1 MCLNSLSAFR
11 ANRGRTLL
19 DRWTCRATCASPGR
33 GRTYLGSAQPG
44 AETRTGFAPAPR
56 PHPPSSPR
64 HPAPFPSSRRAG
76 CGVPGAPRVSGGPH
90 ACGAGPA
97 PGPSGGSLAARPP
110 RPDPPRPRARPAPR
124 SPSFPGTSGGRRAQ
138 KRSSPRESS
147 IPPLQLLSPAPAGE
161 GGWLPAPA
169 RSPASGLPAS
179 APARRAWSSAAAA
192 GRERTHCTTPRLA
205 HSYDERSRRVGGEAL
220 LPLPVLKG
228 LVTDFPSG
236 RQINPPSRQPP
247 FSWEP
252 PSTFAPVPQEAPGC
266 HLPASPRHRPRSCS
280 AAGLAPGRSG
290 SPGSLARAGPRV
302 SRVRPVPPPP
312 GLTGDSQGCKEPG
325 RRDRDCWAH
334 AVGIRRLKGP
344 SRPCSSCSGNP
355 RGSGPCRSPG
365 CDSKSRSDGRA
376 APSGRT
382 AGFRLESSSAA
393 TGGAR
398 FSVKKVAGE
407 EPSRKDSFSLCAGR
421 PHGTFGFLPEG
432 HKRERTC
439 LCCTSAAIHRGCY
452 SHRTQRLH
460 PSP

>member
-1 MCLNSLSAFR
+1 MLQSRKRLPVATSRPALATVPALAR
-11 ANRGRTLL
+11 PRG
-19 DRWTCRATCASPGR
+19 
-33 GRTYLGSAQPG
+33 
-44 AETRTGFAPAPR
+44 
-56 PHPPSSPR
+56 SPR
-64 HPAPFPSSRRAG
+64 D
-76 CGVPGAPRVSGGPH
+76 GV
-90 ACGAGPA
+90 
-97 PGPSGGSLAARPP
+97 
-110 RPDPPRPRARPAPR
+110 
-124 SPSFPGTSGGRRAQ
+124 
-138 KRSSPRESS
+138 
-147 IPPLQLLSPAPAGE
+147 
-161 GGWLPAPA
+161 
-169 RSPASGLPAS
+169 
-179 APARRAWSSAAAA
+179 ARRGAW
-192 GRERTHCTTPRLA
+192 P
-205 HSYDERSRRVGGEAL
+205 
-220 LPLPVLKG
+220 
-228 LVTDFPSG
+228 
-236 RQINPPSRQPP
+236 
-247 FSWEP
+247 
-252 PSTFAPVPQEAPGC
+252 
-266 HLPASPRHRPRSCS
+266 
-280 AAGLAPGRSG
+280 GLAPVC
-290 SPGSLARAGPRV
+290 PV
-302 SRVRPVPPPP
+302 SVPSPPPP

-421 PHGTFGFLPEG
+421 PHGTIGFLPEG